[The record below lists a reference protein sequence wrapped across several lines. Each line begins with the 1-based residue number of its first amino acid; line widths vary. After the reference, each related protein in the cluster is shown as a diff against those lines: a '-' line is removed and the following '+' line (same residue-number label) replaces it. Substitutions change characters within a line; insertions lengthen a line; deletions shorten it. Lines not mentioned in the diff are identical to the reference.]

1 MQSLPD
7 SLKNTDSQPLLLR
20 LVPLSKASDFQVSQ
34 VSRSTPTHFYFLP
47 AAVPLNT
54 KAITGTNKLN
64 SFQAGS
70 LVNAAALA
78 LLAWFPNWHSVP
90 RDLVSEAQRCDQN
103 LVLKALGPEVW
114 RKHLLPGTAGAE
126 GSRGQGVGPGP
137 WCGAGSPGCCTAS
150 FSSKCNKSNKVSLL
164 PLAQADSKDTHCRRG
179 RSPRTNGLSI
189 LPARGV
195 QEVLSAPRQG
205 GPFSTATAART
216 RPALTGHLQSGLIA
230 GGARRGSDPARGGR
244 RGRRSG
250 KGKPELRDAELG
262 TPAPAPHAL
271 ARLPALTLPLP
282 VPPAPQY
289 RNSASTLAFPKLWG
303 LLALEPGAT
312 GTIRGS
318 RRRHRNSGS
327 RTVAAKA
334 VAAAA
339 AAATATASARVNA
352 APWRC
357 KDALSPRLPAGPL
370 RRKRPSYGSEKV
382 V

>member
-1 MQSLPD
+1 M
-7 SLKNTDSQPLLLR
+7 
-20 LVPLSKASDFQVSQ
+20 
-34 VSRSTPTHFYFLP
+34 
-47 AAVPLNT
+47 PLNT

-78 LLAWFPNWHSVP
+78 LLAWFPNWNSVP

-103 LVLKALGPEVW
+103 LALKALGPEVW
-114 RKHLLPGTAGAE
+114 RKHLLPGSAGAE

-137 WCGAGSPGCCTAS
+137 WCGDGSPGCCAAS

-230 GGARRGSDPARGGR
+230 GGARRGSNPARGGR

-250 KGKPELRDAELG
+250 KGRPELRDAELA

-271 ARLPALTLPLP
+271 ARLPALTPAAPGPAGAP
-282 VPPAPQY
+282 VSQFLKHPRVFRALG
-289 RNSASTLAFPKLWG
+289 SSG
-303 LLALEPGAT
+303 LGTRCHRDNKGVPGGGT
-312 GTIRGS
+312 GTAAARL
-318 RRRHRNSGS
+318 
-327 RTVAAKA
+327 AAKA

-339 AAATATASARVNA
+339 AAATASARVNA
-352 APWRC
+352 VPWRC

-370 RRKRPSYGSEKV
+370 RCKRPSYGPEKGV
-382 V
+382 